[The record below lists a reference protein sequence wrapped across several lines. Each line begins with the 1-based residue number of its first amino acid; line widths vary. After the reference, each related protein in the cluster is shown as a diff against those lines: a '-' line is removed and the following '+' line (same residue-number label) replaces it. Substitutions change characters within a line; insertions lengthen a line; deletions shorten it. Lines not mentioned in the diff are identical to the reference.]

1 MQKRH
6 VELIDD
12 LTGKTADETL
22 TFGLDG
28 RLYEIDLSASNAEKL
43 RRVLAKFVLAGRRQ
57 TTVKATSRTPRVA
70 SDAAEIRAWAVANGY
85 EVSSRGRVSAELR
98 EAYLAA

>member
-1 MQKRH
+1 MQKRR

-43 RRVLAKFVLAGRRQ
+43 RRALAKFVVAGRRQ
-57 TTVKATSRTPRVA
+57 TTTKATSTTPAVV
-70 SDAAEIRAWAVANGY
+70 SDAGAIRAWAVKNGY
-85 EVSSRGRVSAELR
+85 EVNSRGRISAELR
-98 EAYLAA
+98 AAYQAA